1 MEYTIYEMISF
12 LNQIKNK
19 DRKFKRK
26 NDDDFIVFRGSYN
39 DLMIQVDEIIR
50 VFPIFNYTQ
59 DKWILIEGEEN

>member
-50 VFPIFNYTQ
+50 VFPI
-59 DKWILIEGEEN
+59 EGEEN